1 MDPSAQDTTQLPQQ
15 QARPVAEPVV
25 RDPLAQ
31 PQPVAPQAP
40 SSPKTAISV
49 GTEMGRF
56 QITDEEED
64 DDKGSS
70 QGYTPLQA
78 QTPSEIIH
86 EPTKEKAVTQAAPPA
101 EIVQSSSERIVAQS
115 IPQEVAQQPMDVIQP
130 AVPEVVVPK
139 EIGHLVQ
146 KAPIANNPFLPPELQ
161 NMGVKHT
168 IPQVVVPQ
176 NSLGI
181 KELPLP
187 YEEAIAKEKA
197 FRPQDAGKWLA
208 AKVHYYW
215 RKINPV
221 AYK

>member
-1 MDPSAQDTTQLPQQ
+1 MDPSAQNTTQLPQQ
-15 QARPVAEPVV
+15 QARPVDEPVV
-25 RDPLAQ
+25 RDPLVQ
-31 PQPVAPQAP
+31 PQPVTPQVP
-40 SSPKTAISV
+40 STPKTAISV

-56 QITDEEED
+56 QITDEED
-64 DDKGSS
+64 DDKGNS
-70 QGYTPLQA
+70 QQYTPLQA

-86 EPTKEKAVTQAAPPA
+86 EPTKEKLVTQIAPPA
-101 EIVQSSSERIVAQS
+101 EIVQPNSERMAAQS
-115 IPQEVAQQPMDVIQP
+115 VPQEVAQQSMEVIQP

-146 KAPIANNPFLPPELQ
+146 KAPITNNPFLPPELQ
-161 NMGVKHT
+161 NMGVRHT

-176 NSLGI
+176 NTLGI

-221 AYK
+221 VYK